1 MVSNPRICPAS
12 PLRTG
17 SGIRRWAFLVLL
29 IPAAATGAEPGRSP
43 HRYVPA
49 KNLVAYFEFDGF
61 DAHAEAWKKT
71 SAYAALS
78 KTKAGAMI
86 NDVTR
91 QAAEWLIEENVPFV
105 KGADALALQS
115 HLARSG
121 IMIAIH
127 TCGTEDV
134 AVTCVFR
141 DLGHKDLEPSLK
153 NLKRLLK
160 YEGPPK
166 RTRIKG
172 RDVYV
177 FDDDDSRLGSNI
189 GVEPFPLPLA
199 KKPATDGAGS
209 SITPWLS
216 AWFEGDDLIIVIGP
230 MEDDGDNAVPTA
242 GKSLPQR
249 HKDFVATVID
259 TTDGKQPNV
268 EAHAIYQSARKE
280 RDGLK
285 GFEPAALFFAG
296 PIGVSGRNSD
306 VAEIAG
312 GQDAPDGQSDRP
324 GRGSSSESR
333 ARPPRVDTEVN
344 QASAETDMLPP
355 VFTEKDLDFWKSD
368 KACAG
373 LANTSQ
379 SPGEA
384 QASWRRRV

>member
-61 DAHAEAWKKT
+61 GAPRRGVEKNFGL
-71 SAYAALS
+71 AALS

-127 TCGTEDV
+127 TCDTENV

-141 DLGHKDLEPSLK
+141 DLGHKDLETESQEPETAIEI
-153 NLKRLLK
+153 R
-160 YEGPPK
+160 EGRRSGPDSE
-166 RTRIKG
+166 G

-189 GVEPFPLPLA
+189 GVEPFPFPLA

-216 AWFEGDDLIIVIGP
+216 ASRSKATIS
-230 MEDDGDNAVPTA
+230 
-242 GKSLPQR
+242 SL
-249 HKDFVATVID
+249 
-259 TTDGKQPNV
+259 
-268 EAHAIYQSARKE
+268 
-280 RDGLK
+280 
-285 GFEPAALFFAG
+285 
-296 PIGVSGRNSD
+296 
-306 VAEIAG
+306 
-312 GQDAPDGQSDRP
+312 
-324 GRGSSSESR
+324 
-333 ARPPRVDTEVN
+333 
-344 QASAETDMLPP
+344 
-355 VFTEKDLDFWKSD
+355 
-368 KACAG
+368 
-373 LANTSQ
+373 
-379 SPGEA
+379 
-384 QASWRRRV
+384 

>member
-1 MVSNPRICPAS
+1 MVSNPRIYSAS
-12 PLRTG
+12 PLPTG
-17 SGIRRWAFLVLL
+17 SGIRRWAFLALL
-29 IPAAATGAEPGRSP
+29 IPAAAMGAEPGRSP

-49 KNLVAYFEFDGF
+49 KNLVAYFEFDGLG
-61 DAHAEAWKKT
+61 AHAEAWKKT
-71 SAYAALS
+71 SACAALS

-86 NDVTR
+86 NDVVR

-105 KGADALALQS
+105 KGADALGLQS

-121 IMIAIH
+121 ITIAMH
-127 TCGTEDV
+127 SCGADDV

-141 DLGHKDLEPSLK
+141 DLGHKELAPSLK

-166 RTRIKG
+166 RTRVKG

-199 KKPATDGAGS
+199 TKPATEGAGN

-216 AWFEGDDLIIVIGP
+216 AWFERDDLIIVIGP
-230 MEDDGDNAVPTA
+230 MEVDGDDVVPTVGTPA
-242 GKSLPQR
+242 PQR

-259 TTDGKQPNV
+259 TIDGKQWNV

-285 GFEPAALFFAG
+285 GFEPAAIFFAG
-296 PIGVSGRNSD
+296 PIAVSSRSSD
-306 VAEIAG
+306 LAEIAG
-312 GQDAPDGQSDRP
+312 VRDAPDGQSDRAD
-324 GRGSSSESR
+324 RSSDPVSR
-333 ARPPRVDTEVN
+333 ARTPRVDTEVKE
-344 QASAETDMLPP
+344 ASAETDMLPP
-355 VFTEKDLDFWKSD
+355 VFTEKDLDFWMSD
-368 KACAG
+368 KT
-373 LANTSQ
+373 LADL
-379 SPGEA
+379 PKRVKVPKKLRRG
-384 QASWRRRV
+384 RRRV